1 MSQQNNFGEALTFY
15 ADRHPEPLKRTAMNV
30 QYTSSRLGLQTLS
43 IEMTTINSP
52 GESPDW
58 ASKTIIQLT
67 KSELTGLCGVLFG
80 LKSEVKASFHGEN
93 KNKGMAVY
101 NNGAQGA
108 AVTISVAGRHLHHF
122 LSPDDRLEL
131 GVFTLRR
138 LSDAWKVTPS
148 DALAILRQN
157 ELIRRSQ

>member
-15 ADRHPEPLKRTAMNV
+15 ADRHPDPLKRTAMNV
-30 QYTSSRLGLQTLS
+30 QYTSSRLSLQTLS

-58 ASKTIIQLT
+58 ANKTIIQLT

-101 NNGAQGA
+101 NNGTQGA
-108 AVTISVAGRHLHHF
+108 
-122 LSPDDRLEL
+122 
-131 GVFTLRR
+131 VFTLRR
-138 LSDAWKVTPS
+138 LSGAWQVTPS
-148 DALAILRQN
+148 DTLAILRQN
-157 ELIRRSQ
+157 ELIRRMQQ

>member
-1 MSQQNNFGEALTFY
+1 
-15 ADRHPEPLKRTAMNV
+15 MNQLFPDMPV
-30 QYTSSRLGLQTLS
+30 GVLCP
-43 IEMTTINSP
+43 SP
-52 GESPDW
+52 
-58 ASKTIIQLT
+58 KTIIQLT

-148 DALAILRQN
+148 DTLAILRQN